1 MRRAASFCL
10 SSGRIGSLAARRTYI
25 RSCSSKWYA
34 RRQYEHSSR
43 CASAS
48 STSAWFSCRSRYGW
62 RNCSHSWQ
70 SHISNGL
77 LGKLPFENT
86 PTAVQPRH
94 DCSDRDIEDL
104 RGLGVAEVADV
115 HEHDHVAEVV
125 WDRGQRVHDRVL
137 GEPLVDAL
145 LVRDLA
151 AGVLELLEE
160 VVVARLEG
168 LHVGRALELAAAVD
182 VDVREDAEE
191 PRTEVRSRSEL
202 LPASERARVGL
213 LDEVLGFLPRVDHVP
228 RDSIDLIR
236 KIERLLLETHA
247 VACLSRDAAC
257 VGVGSRLAHAHDPSS
272 AFRDIVTHV
281 TRVLFPLAEAGVRE
295 PCHDFLAARAPL
307 VPGQRHLPDEVRV
320 RLLEPVVALEGGGE
334 PHHAPLAAD
343 AVHLER
349 LGLERHAALP

>member
-94 DCSDRDIEDL
+94 DCSDRDVEDL

-125 WDRGQRVHDRVL
+125 RDRCERVHDRVL

-191 PRTEVRSRSEL
+191 PGAEVRSGREL
-202 LPASERARVGL
+202 LPASERAGVGL
-213 LDEVLGFLPRVDHVP
+213 LDEVLGLLPRVDHVP
-228 RDSIDLIR
+228 RDSINLIC
-236 KIERLLLETHA
+236 KVERLLLETHA
-247 VACLSRDAAC
+247 VACFSGDTAC

-272 AFRDIVTHV
+272 AFPEVATRV
-281 TRVLFPLAEAGVRE
+281 TRVLFPLAEARLRQKGDE
-295 PCHDFLAARAPL
+295 LAAARPAL
-307 VPGQRHLPDEVRV
+307 VPGQRHLPD
-320 RLLEPVVALEGGGE
+320 
-334 PHHAPLAAD
+334 
-343 AVHLER
+343 
-349 LGLERHAALP
+349 